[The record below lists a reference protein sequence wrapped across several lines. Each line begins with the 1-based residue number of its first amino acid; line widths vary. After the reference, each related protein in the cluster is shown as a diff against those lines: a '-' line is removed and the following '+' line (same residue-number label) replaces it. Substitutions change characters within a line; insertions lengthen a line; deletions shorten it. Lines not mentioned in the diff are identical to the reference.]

1 MKDKF
6 LAYFFSYVGI
16 AACCIG
22 VPLLIVFL
30 GGLRIFAWIADNTLA
45 VIGLGLIAIALIL
58 FIRDRSKRRRLG
70 AGRERAVN
78 KPVAEAAWPS
88 TPRWHYR
95 PPGSPGK

>member
-30 GGLRIFAWIADNTLA
+30 GGLGIFAWIADNTMV
-45 VIGLGLIAIALIL
+45 VIGLGLIGIALIL
-58 FIRDRSKRRRLG
+58 FNRDRKKRRRLG
-70 AGRERAVN
+70 AWRERAVEN
-78 KPVAEAAWPS
+78 PAADTAWPS
-88 TPRWHYR
+88 TSRWHHR
-95 PPGSPGK
+95 PPGR